1 MIKLTTPI
9 SHLFLKQHSAQNIM
23 MISDS
28 LECREWCIDAQ
39 YPKQE
44 LIHFD
49 INIIHYWDKELRR
62 YIYSSILSKLMVKLV
77 TFHVSASCDTPLESN
92 GMYQPGG
99 IQYSREELL
108 DNAKNNILWL
118 RTFLTEN
125 VLIGVENN
133 NYYPTPAY
141 DYITDCDFLTQIVEQ
156 NNIYFLLDV
165 AHAKITAHNRKL
177 DYEQYLAAL
186 PLKDTIQIH
195 ISKHKIN
202 SENMAYD
209 AHELPDE
216 SIYREVSELLRV
228 FPVKYLTIEYYKD
241 HNKAVKELR
250 RYKKLKDDVNG
261 CIKTI

>member
-1 MIKLTTPI
+1 MIKLATPI
-9 SHLFLKQHSAQNIM
+9 SRLFLKQHSAQNIM

-62 YIYSSILSKLMVKLV
+62 YIYSSILSKLMVELV
-77 TFHVSASCDTPLESN
+77 TFHVSASCDAPVLLK

-99 IQYSREELL
+99 KQYSREELL
-108 DNAKNNILWL
+108 DNAKTNILWL
-118 RTFLTEN
+118 RTFLNEKT
-125 VLIGVENN
+125 LIGVENN
-133 NYYPTPAY
+133 NYYPTQAY
-141 DYITDCDFLTQIVEQ
+141 RYITDCDFLTQIVEE
-156 NNIYFLLDV
+156 NNIKFLLDI
-165 AHAKITAHNRKL
+165 AHAKITAYNRKM
-177 DYEQYLAAL
+177 DYERYRAAL

-202 SENMAYD
+202 SENIAYD

-216 SIYREVSELLRV
+216 SIYREVCGLVEA
-228 FPVKYLTIEYYKD
+228 FPVKYLTLEYYNDIEK
-241 HNKAVKELR
+241 VLQELG
-250 RYKKLKDDVNG
+250 RYKKLKEELSR
-261 CIKTI
+261 